1 MAGAR
6 TYLNRDIVTTFTTST
21 FVFFSFLL
29 FPNIGNS
36 QELKASLRTGV
47 EYDDNVNRESTN
59 QDAGFLTRYFAT
71 LGVFSQPFTRSR
83 ITFNAKHGGKF
94 FFQNQQANAD
104 TLVTQL
110 SLGFQHQ
117 LVPKLGLDAT
127 IDMKDRTE
135 RVPLRDY
142 NRGGAGVGLTLT
154 LGDLRLRASSAYRYF
169 AFKPN
174 PSSGSSNVEAKLN
187 AIWSLSDAITMST
200 GYTFAQRF
208 FETDRFI
215 QEGKEIKID
224 QGRVRSD
231 NFHSLFLQAR
241 YSAAF
246 IASLSYALSLNTSNS
261 FGQELVR
268 HSISASATAPLLW
281 DFFGTVKL
289 ELQRTTY
296 QDPVLIDASFLVD
309 EDNRNAVVASLAR
322 SIGEQWEVELRYS
335 LFLQEFG
342 VGEDY
347 NRQTLFLAFA
357 FLLE

>member
-1 MAGAR
+1 MS
-6 TYLNRDIVTTFTTST
+6 IVLRSSLLIIAL
-21 FVFFSFLL
+21 VLL
-29 FPNIGNS
+29 FPTKANT

-47 EYDDNVNRESTN
+47 EYDDNVNRESVDP
-59 QDAGFLTRYFAT
+59 DAGFLTRYFAT
-71 LGVFSQPFTRSR
+71 LGVFSRPFTKSR

-94 FFQNQQANAD
+94 FFENRQANAD

-117 LVPKLGLDAT
+117 IIPEIGVDTT

-142 NRGGAGVGLTLT
+142 NRGGAGVGMSFS
-154 LGDLRLRASSAYRYF
+154 LGDLRLRAGGAYRYF

-174 PSSGSSNVEAKLN
+174 PSSGSSNLEAKLN
-187 AIWSLSDAITMST
+187 AVWSPTEAITLSA

-208 FETDRFI
+208 FETNRFI
-215 QEGKEIKID
+215 QDGNEIKID
-224 QGRVRSD
+224 EDLVRRD
-231 NFHSLFLQAR
+231 NFHSVFVQGR
-241 YSAAF
+241 YSGAF

-261 FGQELVR
+261 FGQELLR
-268 HSISASATAPLLW
+268 HSVSGSATFPLLW
-281 DFFGTVKL
+281 DFFATVKL

-296 QDPVLIDASFLVD
+296 QDPVLIDASFFVD

-322 SIGEQWEVELRYS
+322 SIGDQWEAELRYS

-347 NRQTLFLAFA
+347 NRQTIFLAFA
-357 FLLE
+357 FLF